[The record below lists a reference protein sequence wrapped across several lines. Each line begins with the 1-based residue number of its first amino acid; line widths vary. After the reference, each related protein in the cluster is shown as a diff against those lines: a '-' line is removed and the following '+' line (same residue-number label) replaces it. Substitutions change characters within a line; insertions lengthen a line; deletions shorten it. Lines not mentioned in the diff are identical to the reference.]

1 MHHELSNELGP
12 QEIKKYSKNLKIG
25 STKPPILKNNLVI
38 AVKKYANADIKVL
51 QPWPISLFFLN
62 LLQIFCP
69 VLQMCTIQNMCDRN
83 ISKCVKWQP
92 QLLLLIVKGS
102 KQRSTERWRFQDLVF
117 SHSMLERV
125 TYKVTY
131 IITLG
136 TKYIYYININM
147 LIIFI
152 IGFKVELS
160 PSKKFALFTS
170 MNVL

>member
-1 MHHELSNELGP
+1 MA
-12 QEIKKYSKNLKIG
+12 I
-25 STKPPILKNNLVI
+25 
-38 AVKKYANADIKVL
+38 VL
-51 QPWPISLFFLN
+51 Q
-62 LLQIFCP
+62 
-69 VLQMCTIQNMCDRN
+69 
-83 ISKCVKWQP
+83 
-92 QLLLLIVKGS
+92 
-102 KQRSTERWRFQDLVF
+102 FQDLVCC
-117 SHSMLERV
+117 MLERV